1 MKKFIYSF
9 FVFTLMAVL
18 ISSCGDKTGGL
29 SEEDLFTKAKQMSDS
44 STQLN
49 NDDLRK
55 EAIGLYSEFLKNFPN
70 SQKTADAYNQI
81 AGLYFGMKD
90 YQKAIE
96 TYMELYEKHPDTK
109 EGKNALF
116 MVAFTYDETLK
127 DKDKAIAAYKKFLE
141 KFPQDA
147 EGEKLSESAR
157 VMIDKLVSG
166 DDIIKLIEENEKK
179 SASEK
184 KSEEK
189 TEPKKETDPN
199 LHPKE
204 QRKVQEAPPDA
215 QDNK

>member
-1 MKKFIYSF
+1 
-9 FVFTLMAVL
+9 MAVL

-29 SEEDLFTKAKQMSDS
+29 SEEDLLKQAKQMSDS
-44 STQLN
+44 SSLL
-49 NDDLRK
+49 NDDNLRK
-55 EAIGLYSEFLKNFPN
+55 EAISLYSDFLKNYPN
-70 SQKTADAYNQI
+70 SPKVADVYNQI
-81 AGLYFGMKD
+81 AGLYYGLKD
-90 YQKAIE
+90 YQKAID
-96 TYMELYEKHPDTK
+96 TYTELYDKYPDSK

-179 SASEK
+179 EAGDK
-184 KSEEK
+184 KQEEK
-189 TEPKKETDPN
+189 TEPKKEENQT

-204 QRKVQEAPPDA
+204 QRNAAPPDA
-215 QDNK
+215 SDNK